1 MEFASY
7 MLEKPADFYYGVL
20 WNKLYKREII
30 EKHQLR
36 MDKDI
41 SWCEDFM
48 FNLEYIRHIEQIY
61 VSRVPFYYYV
71 KTKGSLVSH
80 NMGMSKTVQMKRTV
94 FQCYN
99 AFCKDIFDEDDYEK
113 NRIYVYRFLVDAAAD
128 GIVPPTILPGTFKLG
143 SERIQVSVDALDG
156 EGMLLDLYR
165 ERKLLDRRLQI
176 VALKNELTLEEM
188 KLILYLSQSYKIF
201 DLKEASEV
209 LNVSKRE
216 VRRAV
221 SKLETKKLIEVKG
234 QRGKKNPEEKREKE
248 KKTKN
253 DKKIKGE
260 NRRKEDKKVK
270 EEKDLEPIT
279 VIALL
284 PMTETILKDL
294 AEENTR
300 LEQMRLAGFSEEELE
315 QYALLSERVKQNI
328 RNSLK

>member
-1 MEFASY
+1 
-7 MLEKPADFYYGVL
+7 
-20 WNKLYKREII
+20 
-30 EKHQLR
+30 
-36 MDKDI
+36 
-41 SWCEDFM
+41 
-48 FNLEYIRHIEQIY
+48 
-61 VSRVPFYYYV
+61 
-71 KTKGSLVSH
+71 
-80 NMGMSKTVQMKRTV
+80 MKRIV

-209 LNVSKRE
+209 LNVSKKE

-234 QRGKKNPEEKREKE
+234 QRGKKNPEEPCSIPISMHIPTPMNTDMGIWCILMSILTIILIPMFTKE
-248 KKTKN
+248 MKNCIPTIIKTWK
-253 DKKIKGE
+253 DIIIYMQY
-260 NRRKEDKKVK
+260 
-270 EEKDLEPIT
+270 EE
-279 VIALL
+279 ALH
-284 PMTETILKDL
+284 
-294 AEENTR
+294 N
-300 LEQMRLAGFSEEELE
+300 AGFS
-315 QYALLSERVKQNI
+315 
-328 RNSLK
+328 